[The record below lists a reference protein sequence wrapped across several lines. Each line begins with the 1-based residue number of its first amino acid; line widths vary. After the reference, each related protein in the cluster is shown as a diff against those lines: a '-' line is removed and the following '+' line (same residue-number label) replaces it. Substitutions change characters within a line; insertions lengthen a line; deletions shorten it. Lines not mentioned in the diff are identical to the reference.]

1 MNRKKKQLPDK
12 KGNGKDLTYKLMQCL
27 NKQISTK
34 YMTLMITPN
43 SFAVLKWFQYFI
55 KVQVLAGNCLET
67 AAALASP

>member
-12 KGNGKDLTYKLMQCL
+12 KGTGKDLTYKLMQCL

-43 SFAVLKWFQYFI
+43 SFAVLM
-55 KVQVLAGNCLET
+55 VSVLHQSTGV
-67 AAALASP
+67 SR

>member
-1 MNRKKKQLPDK
+1 MNRKKTKQLPDK

-43 SFAVLKWFQYFI
+43 CFAVLM
-55 KVQVLAGNCLET
+55 VSVLHQSTGV
-67 AAALASP
+67 SR